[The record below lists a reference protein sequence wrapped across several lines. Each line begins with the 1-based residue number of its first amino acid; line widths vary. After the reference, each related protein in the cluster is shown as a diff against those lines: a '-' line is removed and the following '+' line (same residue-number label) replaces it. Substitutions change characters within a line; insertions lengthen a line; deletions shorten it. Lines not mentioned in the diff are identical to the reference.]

1 MSTGRLL
8 ILSCSQRKRPEPG
21 LLPAV
26 ERYDGPA
33 YQVLRKHAR
42 ETEPPP
48 TWVLSAEYGLIPS
61 EQPIPTYDRRMTSAR
76 AEQLRPRVAAVLDG
90 LALHGYD
97 DVLVCAGRAYAA
109 ALSGIEERFDGI
121 TFTSGPLGSQ
131 LATLR
136 DWLYGA
142 PPGAP
147 AHEPGREVVFKGRTL
162 THTAAEVVRLA
173 ERRAAEDPA
182 GAGRYA
188 GWYVAAGEL
197 RVAPKWLL
205 SELTGVPVSAF
216 RTADAVRAL
225 CQLGLRVSRL

>member
-1 MSTGRLL
+1 MSVGRLL
-8 ILSCSQRKRPEPG
+8 ILSCSQRKRPGPG
-21 LLPAV
+21 LLPAM

-33 YQVLRKHAR
+33 YRVLRKHAR

-61 EQPIPTYDRRMTSAR
+61 DEPIPAYDRRMTEERAR
-76 AEQLRPRVAAVLDG
+76 QLQPQVATVLNG
-90 LALHGYD
+90 LAHPEYA

-109 ALSGIEERFDGI
+109 ALTGIEERFGGV
-121 TFTSGPLGSQ
+121 TFTSGPLGGQ

-142 PPGAP
+142 SPEALM
-147 AHEPGREVVFKGRTL
+147 HEPGREVVFKGQTL
-162 THTAAEVVRLA
+162 AHTADEVVRLA
-173 ERRAAEDPA
+173 ERRSAEDPA

-188 GWYVAAGEL
+188 GWYVAVGKL

-205 SELTGVPVSAF
+205 SELTGVPVSVF
-216 RTADAVRAL
+216 RTADARRVLTALGVEVHRA
-225 CQLGLRVSRL
+225 